1 MPCMFVTELT
11 SQSPMG
17 SLKASAY
24 YSAAR
29 DGRPCEV
36 SSDVG
41 ARGWGT
47 DDDDMATQ
55 EQKHAG
61 LRNTYSE
68 HVAHV
73 RHRARVPARQ
83 VWVERC
89 RVRDLREVDQV
100 PEQLRHVRH
109 TRRARPGELNF
120 VRGSGSNQRIQSSP
134 IALGVRDA
142 VDDASVPHGGRWAE
156 HGDAVVGEVKR
167 RGKQLQ
173 RWRIIVR

>member
-1 MPCMFVTELT
+1 M
-11 SQSPMG
+11 
-17 SLKASAY
+17 
-24 YSAAR
+24 
-29 DGRPCEV
+29 

-68 HVAHV
+68 HEIHV
-73 RHRARVPARQ
+73 RHGAHVTARQ

-89 RVRDLREVDQV
+89 RVRNLRATSLT
-100 PEQLRHVRH
+100 EQLRHVRH

-120 VRGSGSNQRIQSSP
+120 VRGRGSNQRIHSSP

-142 VDDASVPHGGRWAE
+142 VDDASVPQGGRWAE
-156 HGDAVVGEVKR
+156 HGDAVVGEVK
-167 RGKQLQ
+167 QLQ
-173 RWRIIVR
+173 RWPIIVR

>member
-1 MPCMFVTELT
+1 
-11 SQSPMG
+11 MG

-89 RVRDLREVDQV
+89 RVRNLRATSLT
-100 PEQLRHVRH
+100 EQLSQVRH

-120 VRGSGSNQRIQSSP
+120 VRGRGSNQRIQSSP

-156 HGDAVVGEVKR
+156 HGDAVVGEVK
-167 RGKQLQ
+167 QLQ
-173 RWRIIVR
+173 RWPIIVR